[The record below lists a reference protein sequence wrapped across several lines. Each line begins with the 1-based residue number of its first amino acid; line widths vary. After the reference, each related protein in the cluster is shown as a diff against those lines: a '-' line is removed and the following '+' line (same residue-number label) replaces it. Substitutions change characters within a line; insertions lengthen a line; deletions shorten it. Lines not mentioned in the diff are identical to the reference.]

1 MHEWIALDGVKSTNI
16 PGLAVLAYTPPL
28 LAPRSREET
37 VIAGRLTALTQRDWQ
52 REPADL
58 EITLALVGES
68 MQAMLELWQ
77 TQALPW
83 LYDATRLE
91 LDAMQGYFFRGAVTE
106 VSIEEQTDAWLRARA
121 VFRCNPPLP
130 LRLRSGQAGWTPEA
144 DTPIPQQLTAQTATA
159 SGSFSAPGFLTI
171 PGGVGGRESAET
183 YLAVT
188 GTWTTLQLG
197 ASFSVLEKADTA
209 TTLFID
215 CENAQ
220 VWQLTEDGVE
230 VNMLGVTTG
239 DLPELRPGAASLQ
252 VGGQGLQVTV
262 RVLIIER
269 G

>member
-1 MHEWIALDGVKSTNI
+1 MHEWIALDGVKSTTI

-28 LAPRSREET
+28 LSPRSREET

-68 MQAMLELWQ
+68 MQAMLALWQ
-77 TQALPW
+77 AQALPW

-106 VSIEEQTDAWLRARA
+106 VSIEEQTEAWLRARA

-159 SGSFSAPGFLTI
+159 SGSFSAPWLLDHSWRGRRTRKRGNVSGGYRHLDDAPT
-171 PGGVGGRESAET
+171 GGVFFCAGKGRYRDNAFHRLRKRAGMAAHGGRRGS
-183 YLAVT
+183 
-188 GTWTTLQLG
+188 QH
-197 ASFSVLEKADTA
+197 
-209 TTLFID
+209 
-215 CENAQ
+215 
-220 VWQLTEDGVE
+220 DGR
-230 VNMLGVTTG
+230 
-239 DLPELRPGAASLQ
+239 DY
-252 VGGQGLQVTV
+252 
-262 RVLIIER
+262 R
-269 G
+269 GFA